1 MKRNTKKRR
10 NRYYVFLAI
19 MLSLVMV
26 CSCSSPASS
35 QTGNADSKAEEKT
48 ETKEE
53 TAEKTE
59 AKEETTE
66 KTEAKEETAEKAEA
80 KKETADKSEAV
91 WKEQEAL
98 KAAEP
103 SDIISI
109 SYAFYGEEGETA
121 GTEEDRD
128 DIEDIYLR
136 ICNISLGK
144 PVNMGIEDASLFVT
158 VRLADQELSFHF
170 EADYVDIGNSL
181 YEAQHVDSLRTY
193 LWDDAF
199 DEADDADDDQ
209 DDLDDDKD
217 DPDDDKDDLDD
228 DKDDPDDDQDDLDD
242 DEDDPDD
249 DMTEE
254 TAKAEIME
262 EISEEANDPEDE
274 DYKVFASESLNFSF
288 LYDSDHTAYLTESGT
303 AQLAIN
309 GDESRTGLFVS
320 VMDAENMP
328 SVDQILEEEAFN
340 AKMHYQNALI
350 MEAER
355 QDLDIEGHQ
364 LSGILFTYSNP
375 SGQTIL
381 GTYFVEVRDGKYI
394 FFKTRGV
401 FGEEEEELSAMGAA
415 LVSIQFDA
423 GAYGASDAVPGSIPE
438 DEYSPVN

>member
-35 QTGNADSKAEEKT
+35 QTGNADSKAEEIT
-48 ETKEE
+48 ET
-53 TAEKTE
+53 
-59 AKEETTE
+59 KEETTE

-136 ICNISLGK
+136 LCNISLGA

-158 VRLADQELSFHF
+158 VKLADQELNFHF
-170 EADYVDIGNSL
+170 EADYVDLGNSL
-181 YEAQHVDSLRTY
+181 YEAKHVDSLRTY
-193 LWDDAF
+193 LWDHAF
-199 DEADDADDDQ
+199 DDADDA
-209 DDLDDDKD
+209 
-217 DPDDDKDDLDD
+217 DDDKDDLDD
-228 DKDDPDDDQDDLDD
+228 DKDDPDDDKDNLDD
-242 DEDDPDD
+242 DADDPDD

-262 EISEEANDPEDE
+262 EISEEANDPDDE

-401 FGEEEEELSAMGAA
+401 FGTEEEEELVAMGAA
-415 LVSIQFDA
+415 LVSLQLDA

>member
-10 NRYYVFLAI
+10 NRYYTFLAI

-35 QTGNADSKAEEKT
+35 QTGNADSKAEEIT
-48 ETKEE
+48 ET
-53 TAEKTE
+53 
-59 AKEETTE
+59 KEETTE

-136 ICNISLGK
+136 LCNISLGA

-158 VRLADQELSFHF
+158 VRLADRELPFHF
-170 EADYVDIGNSL
+170 EADYVDLGNSL
-181 YEAQHVDSLRTY
+181 YEAKHVDSLRTY
-193 LWDDAF
+193 LWDHAF
-199 DEADDADDDQ
+199 DDADDADDDK
-209 DDLDDDKD
+209 DDLDDDND

-228 DKDDPDDDQDDLDD
+228 DKDDLDD
-242 DEDDPDD
+242 DADDPDD

-262 EISEEANDPEDE
+262 EISEEANDLEDE

-340 AKMHYQNALI
+340 ARMHYQNALI
-350 MEAER
+350 KEAER
-355 QDLDIEGHQ
+355 QDFDIQGHQ
-364 LSGILFTYSNP
+364 ISGIMFTYSNP
-375 SGQTIL
+375 SGQTVL
-381 GTYFVEVRDGKYI
+381 GTYFVEVRDGKYV

-401 FGEEEEELSAMGAA
+401 YGSDGDELVAMGAA
-415 LVSIQFDA
+415 LVSMKFDA
-423 GAYGASDAVPGSIPE
+423 GAYGASDAVSGSIPE
-438 DEYSPVN
+438 DEFSPTP

>member
-10 NRYYVFLAI
+10 NRYYTFLAI

-35 QTGNADSKAEEKT
+35 QTGNADSKAEEIT
-48 ETKEE
+48 ET
-53 TAEKTE
+53 
-59 AKEETTE
+59 KEETTE
-66 KTEAKEETAEKAEA
+66 KTEAKEETAEKAEV

-181 YEAQHVDSLRTY
+181 YEAEHVDSLRTY
-193 LWDDAF
+193 LWDHAF
-199 DEADDADDDQ
+199 DDADDADDDK

-228 DKDDPDDDQDDLDD
+228 DA
-242 DEDDPDD
+242 DDPDD

-262 EISEEANDPEDE
+262 EISEEANDLEDE
-274 DYKVFASESLNFSF
+274 DYKVFASKTLNFSF

-350 MEAER
+350 MEPER

-394 FFKTRGV
+394 FFKTRGIY
-401 FGEEEEELSAMGAA
+401 GSDGDELVAMGAA
-415 LVSIQFDA
+415 LVSMKFDA
-423 GAYGASDAVPGSIPE
+423 GAYGASDAVSGSLPE
-438 DEYSPVN
+438 DEFSPVN

>member
-35 QTGNADSKAEEKT
+35 QTGNADSKAEEIT
-48 ETKEE
+48 ET
-53 TAEKTE
+53 
-59 AKEETTE
+59 KEETTE

-136 ICNISLGK
+136 LCNISLGA

-158 VRLADQELSFHF
+158 VKLADQELNFHF

-181 YEAQHVDSLRTY
+181 YEAEHVDSLRTY
-193 LWDDAF
+193 LWDHAF
-199 DEADDADDDQ
+199 DDADDA
-209 DDLDDDKD
+209 
-217 DPDDDKDDLDD
+217 DDDKDDLDD
-228 DKDDPDDDQDDLDD
+228 DKDDPDDDKDNLDD
-242 DEDDPDD
+242 DADDPDD

-262 EISEEANDPEDE
+262 EISEEANDPDDE

-401 FGEEEEELSAMGAA
+401 FGTEEEEELVAMGAA
-415 LVSIQFDA
+415 LVSLQLDA

>member
-10 NRYYVFLAI
+10 NRYYTFLAI

-35 QTGNADSKAEEKT
+35 QTGNADSKAEEIT
-48 ETKEE
+48 ET
-53 TAEKTE
+53 
-59 AKEETTE
+59 KEETTE

-158 VRLADQELSFHF
+158 VKLADQELNFHF
-170 EADYVDIGNSL
+170 EADYVDLGNSL
-181 YEAQHVDSLRTY
+181 YEAKHVDSLRTY
-193 LWDDAF
+193 LWDHAF
-199 DEADDADDDQ
+199 DDADDA
-209 DDLDDDKD
+209 
-217 DPDDDKDDLDD
+217 DDDKDDLDD
-228 DKDDPDDDQDDLDD
+228 DKDDPDDDKDNLDD
-242 DEDDPDD
+242 DADDPDD

-262 EISEEANDPEDE
+262 EISEEANDLEDE
-274 DYKVFASESLNFSF
+274 DYKVFASKTLNFSF

-401 FGEEEEELSAMGAA
+401 FGTEEEEELVAMGAA
-415 LVSIQFDA
+415 LVSLQLDA

>member
-10 NRYYVFLAI
+10 NRYYTFLAI

-35 QTGNADSKAEEKT
+35 QTGNADSKAEEIT
-48 ETKEE
+48 ET
-53 TAEKTE
+53 
-59 AKEETTE
+59 KEETTE

-158 VRLADQELSFHF
+158 VKLADQELNFHF
-170 EADYVDIGNSL
+170 EADYVDLGNSL
-181 YEAQHVDSLRTY
+181 YEAKHVDSLRTY
-193 LWDDAF
+193 LWDHAF
-199 DEADDADDDQ
+199 DDADDADDDK

-228 DKDDPDDDQDDLDD
+228 NA
-242 DEDDPDD
+242 DDPDD

-262 EISEEANDPEDE
+262 EISEEANDLEDE
-274 DYKVFASESLNFSF
+274 DYKVFASKTLNFSF

-394 FFKTRGV
+394 FFKTRGIY
-401 FGEEEEELSAMGAA
+401 GSDGDELVAMGAA
-415 LVSIQFDA
+415 LVSMKFDA
-423 GAYGASDAVPGSIPE
+423 GAYGASDAVSGSLPE
-438 DEYSPVN
+438 DEFSPVN

>member
-1 MKRNTKKRR
+1 MKSNTKKRR

-35 QTGNADSKAEEKT
+35 QTGNADSKAEEI
-48 ETKEE
+48 
-53 TAEKTE
+53 TE

-66 KTEAKEETAEKAEA
+66 KTAAKEETAEKAEA

-98 KAAEP
+98 KEAEP

-136 ICNISLGK
+136 LCNISLGA

-158 VRLADQELSFHF
+158 VKLADQELNFHF

-181 YEAQHVDSLRTY
+181 YEAKHVDSLRTY
-193 LWDDAF
+193 LWDHAF
-199 DEADDADDDQ
+199 DDADDADDDK

-228 DKDDPDDDQDDLDD
+228 DA
-242 DEDDPDD
+242 DDPDD

-262 EISEEANDPEDE
+262 EISEEANDLEDE
-274 DYKVFASESLNFSF
+274 DYKVFASKTLNFSF

-401 FGEEEEELSAMGAA
+401 FGTEEEEELVAMGAA
-415 LVSIQFDA
+415 LVSLQLDA

>member
-66 KTEAKEETAEKAEA
+66 KTEAKEETAEKAEV

-228 DKDDPDDDQDDLDD
+228 DKNDPDDDQDDLDD

-262 EISEEANDPEDE
+262 EISEEANDLEDE

-381 GTYFVEVRDGKYI
+381 GTYFVEVRDGKYV
-394 FFKTRGV
+394 FFKTRGIY
-401 FGEEEEELSAMGAA
+401 GSDGDELVAMGAA
-415 LVSIQFDA
+415 LVSMKFDA
-423 GAYGASDAVPGSIPE
+423 GAYGASDAVSGSLPE
-438 DEYSPVN
+438 DEFSPVN

>member
-35 QTGNADSKAEEKT
+35 QTGNADSKAEEIT
-48 ETKEE
+48 ET
-53 TAEKTE
+53 
-59 AKEETTE
+59 KEETTE

-158 VRLADQELSFHF
+158 VKLADQELNFHF
-170 EADYVDIGNSL
+170 EADYVDLEDGL
-181 YEAQHVDSLRTY
+181 YKAEHVASLRTY
-193 LWDDAF
+193 LWDHAF
-199 DEADDADDDQ
+199 DDADDPDDDK
-209 DDLDDDKD
+209 DDLNDDKD
-217 DPDDDKDDLDD
+217 DPDDDKD
-228 DKDDPDDDQDDLDD
+228 
-242 DEDDPDD
+242 EPDD

-254 TAKAEIME
+254 PAKDEIVE
-262 EISEEANDPEDE
+262 DISEETDDMEKD
-274 DYKVFASESLNFSF
+274 DYKVFASERMNFSF

-303 AQLAIN
+303 ANLAIN

-320 VMDAENMP
+320 VVDAENMP
-328 SVDQILEEEAFN
+328 SIDQILEEEAFGV
-340 AKMHYQNALI
+340 KMHYQDSLI
-350 MEAER
+350 SEAER
-355 QDLDIEGHQ
+355 EELDVQGHS
-364 LSGILFTYSNP
+364 LTGIVYTYSNP
-375 SGQTIL
+375 SGDTIL
-381 GTYFVEVRDGKYI
+381 GTYFIEVRDGKFI
-394 FFKTRGV
+394 FFKTKGIYG
-401 FGEEEEELSAMGAA
+401 GEGDELVAMGAA
-415 LVSIQFDA
+415 LVSIKFDA
-423 GAYGASDAVPGSIPE
+423 GAYGASDAVPGSLPE
-438 DEYSPVN
+438 DEYSPTP

>member
-26 CSCSSPASS
+26 CSCNSPASS
-35 QTGNADSKAEEKT
+35 QTGNADSKAEEI
-48 ETKEE
+48 
-53 TAEKTE
+53 TE

-66 KTEAKEETAEKAEA
+66 KTAAKEETAEKAEA

-136 ICNISLGK
+136 LCNISLGA

-158 VRLADQELSFHF
+158 VKLADQELNFHF

-181 YEAQHVDSLRTY
+181 YEAKHVDSLRTY
-193 LWDDAF
+193 LWDHAF
-199 DEADDADDDQ
+199 DDADDADDDK

-228 DKDDPDDDQDDLDD
+228 DA
-242 DEDDPDD
+242 DDPDD

-262 EISEEANDPEDE
+262 EISEEANDLEDE
-274 DYKVFASESLNFSF
+274 DYKVFASKTLNFSF

-401 FGEEEEELSAMGAA
+401 FGTEEEEELVAMGAA
-415 LVSIQFDA
+415 LVSLQLDA

>member
-1 MKRNTKKRR
+1 MQTAQTVGRLQGGKRMKRNTKKRR
-10 NRYYVFLAI
+10 NRYYTFLAI
-19 MLSLVMV
+19 MLSLLMV
-26 CSCSSPASS
+26 SSCSSPAAS
-35 QTGNADSKAEEKT
+35 QTDNTESKAEEIT

-53 TAEKTE
+53 TS
-59 AKEETTE
+59 E

-136 ICNISLGK
+136 LCNISLGA

-158 VRLADQELSFHF
+158 VKLADQELNFHF
-170 EADYVDIGNSL
+170 EADYVDLGNSL
-181 YEAQHVDSLRTY
+181 YEAKHVDSLRTY
-193 LWDDAF
+193 LWDHAF
-199 DEADDADDDQ
+199 DDADDADDDK
-209 DDLDDDKD
+209 DDLDDDND

-228 DKDDPDDDQDDLDD
+228 DKDDLDD
-242 DEDDPDD
+242 DADDPDD
-249 DMTEE
+249 NMTEE

-262 EISEEANDPEDE
+262 EISEEANDLEDE

-340 AKMHYQNALI
+340 TRMHYQNALI
-350 MEAER
+350 KEAER
-355 QDLDIEGHQ
+355 QDFDIQGHQ
-364 LSGILFTYSNP
+364 ISGIMFTYSNP

-394 FFKTRGV
+394 FFKTRGIY
-401 FGEEEEELSAMGAA
+401 GSDGDELVAMGAA
-415 LVSIQFDA
+415 LVSMKFDA
-423 GAYGASDAVPGSIPE
+423 GAYGASDAVSGSIPE
-438 DEYSPVN
+438 DEFSPTP

>member
-35 QTGNADSKAEEKT
+35 QTGNADSKAEEIT
-48 ETKEE
+48 ET
-53 TAEKTE
+53 
-59 AKEETTE
+59 KEETTE

-136 ICNISLGK
+136 LCNISLGA

-158 VRLADQELSFHF
+158 VKLADQELNFHF

-181 YEAQHVDSLRTY
+181 YEAKHVDSLRTY
-193 LWDDAF
+193 LWDHAF
-199 DEADDADDDQ
+199 DDADDA
-209 DDLDDDKD
+209 
-217 DPDDDKDDLDD
+217 DDDKDDLDD
-228 DKDDPDDDQDDLDD
+228 DKDDPDDDKDNLDD
-242 DEDDPDD
+242 DADDPDD

-262 EISEEANDPEDE
+262 EISEEANDLEDE
-274 DYKVFASESLNFSF
+274 DYKVFASKTLNFSF

-401 FGEEEEELSAMGAA
+401 FGTEEEEELVAMGAA
-415 LVSIQFDA
+415 LVSLQLDA

>member
-35 QTGNADSKAEEKT
+35 QTGNADSKAEEIT
-48 ETKEE
+48 ET
-53 TAEKTE
+53 
-59 AKEETTE
+59 KEETTE

-80 KKETADKSEAV
+80 KKETADKAEAV

-136 ICNISLGK
+136 LCNISLGA

-158 VRLADQELSFHF
+158 VKLADQELNFHF

-181 YEAQHVDSLRTY
+181 YEAEHVDSLRTY
-193 LWDDAF
+193 LWDHAF
-199 DEADDADDDQ
+199 DDADDA
-209 DDLDDDKD
+209 
-217 DPDDDKDDLDD
+217 DDDKDDLDD
-228 DKDDPDDDQDDLDD
+228 DKDDPDDDKDNLDD
-242 DEDDPDD
+242 DADDPDD

-262 EISEEANDPEDE
+262 EISEEANDPDDE

-401 FGEEEEELSAMGAA
+401 FGTEEEEELVAMGAA
-415 LVSIQFDA
+415 LVSLQLDA

>member
-35 QTGNADSKAEEKT
+35 QTGNADSKAEEIT
-48 ETKEE
+48 ET
-53 TAEKTE
+53 
-59 AKEETTE
+59 KEETTE
-66 KTEAKEETAEKAEA
+66 KTEAKEETAEKAEV

-228 DKDDPDDDQDDLDD
+228 DKNDPDDDQDDLDD

-262 EISEEANDPEDE
+262 EISEEANDLEDE
-274 DYKVFASESLNFSF
+274 DYKVFASKTLNFSF

-381 GTYFVEVRDGKYI
+381 GTYFVEVRDGKYV
-394 FFKTRGV
+394 FFKTRGIY
-401 FGEEEEELSAMGAA
+401 GSDGDELVAMGAA
-415 LVSIQFDA
+415 LVSMKFDA
-423 GAYGASDAVPGSIPE
+423 GAYGASDAVSGSLPE
-438 DEYSPVN
+438 DEFSPVN

>member
-19 MLSLVMV
+19 MLSLMMV

-35 QTGNADSKAEEKT
+35 QTGNADSKAEEIT

-53 TAEKTE
+53 TAEKTA
-59 AKEETTE
+59 AKEKTTE
-66 KTEAKEETAEKAEA
+66 KTVAKEETAEKAEA
-80 KKETADKSEAV
+80 KKETANQSEAV

-136 ICNISLGK
+136 LCNISLGA

-158 VRLADQELSFHF
+158 VRLADQELPFHF
-170 EADYVDIGNSL
+170 EADYVDIGNTL
-181 YEAQHVDSLRTY
+181 YEAEHVDSLRTY

-199 DEADDADDDQ
+199 DEADDADDDK

-217 DPDDDKDDLDD
+217 DSDDDKDDLDD
-228 DKDDPDDDQDDLDD
+228 DA
-242 DEDDPDD
+242 DDPDD

-274 DYKVFASESLNFSF
+274 DYKVFASKTLNFSF

-340 AKMHYQNALI
+340 AKMHYQNSLI

-401 FGEEEEELSAMGAA
+401 FGTDEEEELVAMGAA
-415 LVSIQFDA
+415 LVSLQLDA

>member
-35 QTGNADSKAEEKT
+35 QTGNADSKAEEI
-48 ETKEE
+48 
-53 TAEKTE
+53 TE

-66 KTEAKEETAEKAEA
+66 KTAAKEETAEKAEA

-136 ICNISLGK
+136 LCNISLGA

-158 VRLADQELSFHF
+158 VKLADQELNFHF

-181 YEAQHVDSLRTY
+181 YEAEHVDSLRTY
-193 LWDDAF
+193 LWDHAF
-199 DEADDADDDQ
+199 DDADDA
-209 DDLDDDKD
+209 
-217 DPDDDKDDLDD
+217 DDDKDDLDD
-228 DKDDPDDDQDDLDD
+228 DKDDPDDDKDNLDD
-242 DEDDPDD
+242 DADDPDD

-262 EISEEANDPEDE
+262 EISEEANDLEDE
-274 DYKVFASESLNFSF
+274 DYKVFASKTLNFSF

-401 FGEEEEELSAMGAA
+401 FGTEEEEELVAMGAA
-415 LVSIQFDA
+415 LVSLQLDA

>member
-10 NRYYVFLAI
+10 NRYYTFLAI
-19 MLSLVMV
+19 VLSLLMV

-228 DKDDPDDDQDDLDD
+228 DKNDPDDDQDDLDD

-262 EISEEANDPEDE
+262 EISEEANDLEDE
-274 DYKVFASESLNFSF
+274 DYKVFASKTLNFSF

-381 GTYFVEVRDGKYI
+381 GTYFVEVRDGKYV
-394 FFKTRGV
+394 FFKTRGIY
-401 FGEEEEELSAMGAA
+401 GSDGDELVAMGAA
-415 LVSIQFDA
+415 LVSMKFDA
-423 GAYGASDAVPGSIPE
+423 GAYGASDAVSGSLPE
-438 DEYSPVN
+438 DEFSPVN

>member
-1 MKRNTKKRR
+1 
-10 NRYYVFLAI
+10 
-19 MLSLVMV
+19 
-26 CSCSSPASS
+26 
-35 QTGNADSKAEEKT
+35 
-48 ETKEE
+48 
-53 TAEKTE
+53 
-59 AKEETTE
+59 
-66 KTEAKEETAEKAEA
+66 
-80 KKETADKSEAV
+80 
-91 WKEQEAL
+91 
-98 KAAEP
+98 
-103 SDIISI
+103 
-109 SYAFYGEEGETA
+109 
-121 GTEEDRD
+121 
-128 DIEDIYLR
+128 
-136 ICNISLGK
+136 
-144 PVNMGIEDASLFVT
+144 
-158 VRLADQELSFHF
+158 
-170 EADYVDIGNSL
+170 VDLGNSL
-181 YEAQHVDSLRTY
+181 YEAKHVDSLRTY
-193 LWDDAF
+193 LWDHAF
-199 DEADDADDDQ
+199 DDADDADDDK

-228 DKDDPDDDQDDLDD
+228 DA
-242 DEDDPDD
+242 DDPDD

-274 DYKVFASESLNFSF
+274 DYKVFASKTLNFSF

>member
-35 QTGNADSKAEEKT
+35 QTGNADSKAEEIT
-48 ETKEE
+48 ET
-53 TAEKTE
+53 
-59 AKEETTE
+59 KEETTE

-158 VRLADQELSFHF
+158 VKLADQELNFHF

-181 YEAQHVDSLRTY
+181 YEAEHVDSLRTY
-193 LWDDAF
+193 LWDHAF
-199 DEADDADDDQ
+199 DDADDA
-209 DDLDDDKD
+209 
-217 DPDDDKDDLDD
+217 DDDKDDLDD
-228 DKDDPDDDQDDLDD
+228 DKDDPDDDKDNLDD
-242 DEDDPDD
+242 DADDPDD

-262 EISEEANDPEDE
+262 EISEEANDLEDE

-394 FFKTRGV
+394 FFKTRGIY
-401 FGEEEEELSAMGAA
+401 GSDGDELVAMGAA
-415 LVSIQFDA
+415 LVSMKFDA
-423 GAYGASDAVPGSIPE
+423 GAYGASDAVSGSLPE
-438 DEYSPVN
+438 DEFSPVN

>member
-35 QTGNADSKAEEKT
+35 QTGNADSKAEEIT
-48 ETKEE
+48 ET
-53 TAEKTE
+53 
-59 AKEETTE
+59 KEETTE

-136 ICNISLGK
+136 LCNISLGA

-158 VRLADQELSFHF
+158 VKLADQELNFHF

-181 YEAQHVDSLRTY
+181 YEAEHVDSLRTY
-193 LWDDAF
+193 LWDHAF
-199 DEADDADDDQ
+199 DDADDA
-209 DDLDDDKD
+209 
-217 DPDDDKDDLDD
+217 DDDKDDLDD
-228 DKDDPDDDQDDLDD
+228 DKDDPDDDKDNLDD
-242 DEDDPDD
+242 DADDPDD

-262 EISEEANDPEDE
+262 EISEEANDPDDE

-401 FGEEEEELSAMGAA
+401 FGIKLDKS
-415 LVSIQFDA
+415 
-423 GAYGASDAVPGSIPE
+423 
-438 DEYSPVN
+438 

>member
-35 QTGNADSKAEEKT
+35 QTGNADSKAEEIT
-48 ETKEE
+48 ET
-53 TAEKTE
+53 
-59 AKEETTE
+59 KEETTE

-98 KAAEP
+98 KEAEP

-136 ICNISLGK
+136 LCNISLGA

-158 VRLADQELSFHF
+158 VKLADQELNFHF

-181 YEAQHVDSLRTY
+181 YEAEHVDSLRTY
-193 LWDDAF
+193 LWDHAF
-199 DEADDADDDQ
+199 DDADDADDDK

-228 DKDDPDDDQDDLDD
+228 DA
-242 DEDDPDD
+242 DDPDD

-262 EISEEANDPEDE
+262 EISEEANDLEDE
-274 DYKVFASESLNFSF
+274 DYKVFASKTLNFSF

-328 SVDQILEEEAFN
+328 SVDQILEEEAFD

-401 FGEEEEELSAMGAA
+401 FGTEEEEELVAMGAA
-415 LVSIQFDA
+415 LVSLQLDA

>member
-19 MLSLVMV
+19 MLSLMMV

-35 QTGNADSKAEEKT
+35 QTGNADSKAEEIT

-53 TAEKTE
+53 TAEKTA
-59 AKEETTE
+59 AKEKTTE
-66 KTEAKEETAEKAEA
+66 KTVAKEETAEKAEA
-80 KKETADKSEAV
+80 KKETANQSEAV

-136 ICNISLGK
+136 LCNISLGA

-158 VRLADQELSFHF
+158 VRLADQELPFHF
-170 EADYVDIGNSL
+170 EADYVDIGNTL
-181 YEAQHVDSLRTY
+181 YEAEHVDSLRTY

-199 DEADDADDDQ
+199 DEADDADDDK

-217 DPDDDKDDLDD
+217 DSDDDKDDLDD
-228 DKDDPDDDQDDLDD
+228 DA
-242 DEDDPDD
+242 DDPDD

-274 DYKVFASESLNFSF
+274 DYKVFASKTLNFSF

-401 FGEEEEELSAMGAA
+401 FGTDEEEELVAMGAA
-415 LVSIQFDA
+415 LVSLQLDA

>member
-10 NRYYVFLAI
+10 NRYYTFLAI
-19 MLSLVMV
+19 ILSLLMV
-26 CSCSSPASS
+26 SSCSSPAAS
-35 QTGNADSKAEEKT
+35 QTDNTESKAEEIT

-53 TAEKTE
+53 TS
-59 AKEETTE
+59 E

-121 GTEEDRD
+121 GIEEDSD

-136 ICNISLGK
+136 LCNISLGA

-158 VRLADQELSFHF
+158 VKLADQELNFHF
-170 EADYVDIGNSL
+170 EADYVDLGNSL
-181 YEAQHVDSLRTY
+181 YEAKHVDSLRTY
-193 LWDDAF
+193 LWDHAF
-199 DEADDADDDQ
+199 DDADDADDDK
-209 DDLDDDKD
+209 DDLDDDND

-228 DKDDPDDDQDDLDD
+228 DKDDLDD
-242 DEDDPDD
+242 DADDPDD
-249 DMTEE
+249 NMTEE

-262 EISEEANDPEDE
+262 EISEEANDLEDE

-340 AKMHYQNALI
+340 ARMHYQNALI
-350 MEAER
+350 KEAER
-355 QDLDIEGHQ
+355 QDFDIQGHQ
-364 LSGILFTYSNP
+364 ISGIMFTYSNP

-394 FFKTRGV
+394 FFKTRGIY
-401 FGEEEEELSAMGAA
+401 GSDGDELVAMGAA
-415 LVSIQFDA
+415 LVSMKFDA
-423 GAYGASDAVPGSIPE
+423 GAYGASDAVSGSLPE
-438 DEYSPVN
+438 DEFSPTP

>member
-35 QTGNADSKAEEKT
+35 QTGNADSKAEEIT
-48 ETKEE
+48 ET
-53 TAEKTE
+53 
-59 AKEETTE
+59 KEETTE

-121 GTEEDRD
+121 RTEEDRD

-158 VRLADQELSFHF
+158 VKLADQELNFHF
-170 EADYVDIGNSL
+170 EADYVDLGNSL
-181 YEAQHVDSLRTY
+181 YEAKHVDSLRTY
-193 LWDDAF
+193 LWDHAF
-199 DEADDADDDQ
+199 DDADDA
-209 DDLDDDKD
+209 
-217 DPDDDKDDLDD
+217 DDDKDDLDD
-228 DKDDPDDDQDDLDD
+228 DKDDPDDDKDNLDD
-242 DEDDPDD
+242 DADDPDD

-262 EISEEANDPEDE
+262 EISEEANDPDDE

-401 FGEEEEELSAMGAA
+401 FGTEEEEELVAMGAA
-415 LVSIQFDA
+415 LVSLQLDA

>member
-35 QTGNADSKAEEKT
+35 QTGNADSKAEEIT
-48 ETKEE
+48 ET
-53 TAEKTE
+53 
-59 AKEETTE
+59 KEETTE

-136 ICNISLGK
+136 LCNISLGA

-158 VRLADQELSFHF
+158 VKLADQELNFHF

-181 YEAQHVDSLRTY
+181 YEAKHVDSLRTY
-193 LWDDAF
+193 LWDHAF
-199 DEADDADDDQ
+199 DDADDA
-209 DDLDDDKD
+209 
-217 DPDDDKDDLDD
+217 DDDKDDLDD
-228 DKDDPDDDQDDLDD
+228 DKDDPDDDKDNLDD
-242 DEDDPDD
+242 DADDPDD

-262 EISEEANDPEDE
+262 EISEEANDPDDE

-401 FGEEEEELSAMGAA
+401 FGTEEEEELVAMGAA
-415 LVSIQFDA
+415 LVSLQLDA

>member
-35 QTGNADSKAEEKT
+35 QTGNADSKAEEIT
-48 ETKEE
+48 ET
-53 TAEKTE
+53 
-59 AKEETTE
+59 KEETTE

-158 VRLADQELSFHF
+158 VKLADQELNFHF
-170 EADYVDIGNSL
+170 GGDYVDLGNSL
-181 YEAQHVDSLRTY
+181 YEAKHVDSLRTY
-193 LWDDAF
+193 LWDHAF
-199 DEADDADDDQ
+199 DDADDADDDK

-228 DKDDPDDDQDDLDD
+228 DA
-242 DEDDPDD
+242 DDPDD

-262 EISEEANDPEDE
+262 EISEEANDPDDE

-401 FGEEEEELSAMGAA
+401 FGTEEEEELVAMGAA
-415 LVSIQFDA
+415 LVSLQLDA

>member
-35 QTGNADSKAEEKT
+35 QTGNADSKAEEIT
-48 ETKEE
+48 ET
-53 TAEKTE
+53 
-59 AKEETTE
+59 KEETTE

-158 VRLADQELSFHF
+158 VKLADQELNFHF
-170 EADYVDIGNSL
+170 EADYVDLGNSL
-181 YEAQHVDSLRTY
+181 YEAKHVDSLRTY
-193 LWDDAF
+193 LWDHAF
-199 DEADDADDDQ
+199 DDADDADDDK

-228 DKDDPDDDQDDLDD
+228 NA
-242 DEDDPDD
+242 DDPDD

-262 EISEEANDPEDE
+262 EISEEANDLEDE
-274 DYKVFASESLNFSF
+274 DYKVFASKTLNFSF

-394 FFKTRGV
+394 FFKTRGIY
-401 FGEEEEELSAMGAA
+401 GSDGDELVAMGAA
-415 LVSIQFDA
+415 LVSMKFDA
-423 GAYGASDAVPGSIPE
+423 GAYGASDAVSGSLPE
-438 DEYSPVN
+438 DEFSPVN